1 MDTTKK
7 VIQKEVMQSRLPYK
21 AALKNDIL
29 NGVIV

>member
-1 MDTTKK
+1 MDTTEK
-7 VIQKEVMQSRLPYK
+7 VIRKEVVESRLPYK